1 MHSRVGDY
9 NRGTVSHACR
19 FARAAVVLAALLLA
33 ARVASLA
40 QEPPGD
46 GMRRFRSGVD
56 VVPVTVAVRDSRGRL
71 VGDLARSDFELFEDG
86 ARQQITHFD
95 RGRVPV
101 SLGVVLDVSQSMYG
115 QRMADAQVA
124 LRRFLVELL
133 DPSDE
138 AFLVVFNH
146 DPHLQSSWTTGPS
159 RAYARLEEV
168 RPYGATAIYDA
179 LGMALPLFAERSH
192 VRAALVLISDG
203 SDTASDATPTDVR
216 RQIRRSDAFVYAVGI
231 DAAERRPINDRV
243 NARLLRE
250 ITGESGGYTEVIH
263 DSLELAAA
271 TERIAEELRYQYT
284 LGYTPSAPPDGRY
297 RRIRVGVRSGDY
309 DVRAR
314 RGYVASA
321 RP

>member
-1 MHSRVGDY
+1 MSD
-9 NRGTVSHACR
+9 ACR
-19 FARAAVVLAALLLA
+19 FGRAVVALAALLLA
-33 ARVASLA
+33 ARGSGLA
-40 QEPPGD
+40 QEPRG
-46 GMRRFRSGVD
+46 GGTQRFRSGVD
-56 VVPVTVAVRDSRGRL
+56 VVQVTVTVRDARGRL
-71 VGDLARSDFELFEDG
+71 VGDLDRSDFELSEDG
-86 ARQQITHFD
+86 APQRITHFD

-101 SLGVVLDVSQSMYG
+101 SLGVALDISQSMYG
-115 QRMADAQVA
+115 QRMADAQQA

-146 DPHLQSSWTTGPS
+146 DPHLRSPWTTGPS
-159 RAYARLEEV
+159 GVYDRLEEV

-179 LGMALPLFAERSH
+179 LGMALPLFAARSH
-192 VRAALVLISDG
+192 ARAALVLISDG

-243 NARLLRE
+243 NTRLLRE

-271 TERIAEELRYQYT
+271 TERIAEELRHQYT
-284 LGYTPSAPPDGRY
+284 LGYTPAAPPDGRY
-297 RRIRVGVRSGDY
+297 RRIRVRVRGGGHE
-309 DVRAR
+309 VRAR
-314 RGYVASA
+314 HGYVASP

>member
-1 MHSRVGDY
+1 MPRP
-9 NRGTVSHACR
+9 
-19 FARAAVVLAALLLA
+19 
-33 ARVASLA
+33 LA
-40 QEPPGD
+40 QEARG
-46 GMRRFRSGVD
+46 GVQHFRSGVD
-56 VVPVTVAVRDSRGRL
+56 VVQVTVTVRDAAGRL
-71 VGDLARSDFELFEDG
+71 VGDLARPDFEIAENG
-86 ARQQITHFD
+86 APQRITHFD

-101 SLGVVLDVSQSMYG
+101 SLGIALDVSQSMYG
-115 QRMADAQVA
+115 QRMADAQQA

-146 DPHLQSSWTTGPS
+146 DPHLRSPWTRGPS
-159 RAYARLEEV
+159 RAYATLEEV

-192 VRAALVLISDG
+192 ARAALVLISDG

-243 NARLLRE
+243 NTRLLRE

-263 DSLELAAA
+263 DSLELAGA
-271 TERIAEELRYQYT
+271 TERIAEELRNQYT

-297 RRIRVGVRSGDY
+297 RRIRVRVRGGDDY
-309 DVRAR
+309 EVRAR
-314 RGYVASA
+314 RGYVASTG
-321 RP
+321 P

>member
-1 MHSRVGDY
+1 M
-9 NRGTVSHACR
+9 AL
-19 FARAAVVLAALLLA
+19 AAVLLA
-33 ARVASLA
+33 TRVPCLSQSA
-40 QEPPGD
+40 QRD
-46 GMRRFRSGVD
+46 AVQRFRSGVD
-56 VVPVTVAVRDSRGRL
+56 VVPVTVTVRDGDGRL
-71 VGDLARSDFELFEDG
+71 VGDLTRSDFELFEDG
-86 ARQQITHFD
+86 ARQQISHFD

-101 SLGVVLDVSQSMYG
+101 SLGVALDVSQSMYG
-115 QRMADAQVA
+115 QRMADAQAA

-133 DPSDE
+133 DPTDE
-138 AFLVVFNH
+138 AFLVAFNH
-146 DPHLQSSWTTGPS
+146 DPHLAAPWTLQPS
-159 RAYARLEEV
+159 RAYARLEDV

-192 VRAALVLISDG
+192 TRAALVLISDG

-231 DAAERRPINDRV
+231 DAPERRPINDRV
-243 NARLLRE
+243 NTRLLRE

-263 DSLELAAA
+263 DSFELVAA
-271 TERIAEELRYQYT
+271 TERIAEELRNQYT

-297 RRIRVGVRSGDY
+297 RRIRVGVPGGDY
-309 DVRAR
+309 EVRAR